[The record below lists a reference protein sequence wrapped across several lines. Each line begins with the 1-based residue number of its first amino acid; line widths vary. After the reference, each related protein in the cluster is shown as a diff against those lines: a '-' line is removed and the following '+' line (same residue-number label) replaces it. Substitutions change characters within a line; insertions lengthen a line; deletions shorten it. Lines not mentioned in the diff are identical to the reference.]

1 MQKDRVDKFQK
12 IWLFLTIKVIENIQG
27 ESKFWD
33 KHDHNIS
40 ILCDG
45 WENFSSNKSETKYD
59 F

>member
-1 MQKDRVDKFQK
+1 MT
-12 IWLFLTIKVIENIQG
+12 FLTIKVIENIQG
-27 ESKFWD
+27 ESMIWD

-45 WENFSSNKSETKYD
+45 ETKYD

>member
-1 MQKDRVDKFQK
+1 MT
-12 IWLFLTIKVIENIQG
+12 FLTIKVIENIQG
-27 ESKFWD
+27 DSMIWD

-45 WENFSSNKSETKYD
+45 GANFSFNTSETKDD